1 MISAFLN
8 SVKIPELR
16 RRILFTLAVI
26 VIVRLGAAITTPG
39 VNQGVLQEWFRT
51 SLSQRTGG
59 GLAALF
65 NLFSG
70 GALENCAVFS
80 LGIMPYISASIMMQL
95 LTAVIPQLGRLA
107 REDGGRQKIM
117 QLTRYT
123 TLVLCIFQ
131 GYLLALSFQHPESYH
146 TMLPGITDT
155 IRQLGVPLVDDLG
168 WKFRIVTVVSL
179 TTGTLVLM
187 WLGDQITE
195 RGIGN
200 GISLII
206 TIGIVARLP
215 AALVQAWKTFV
226 PSGQGASQ
234 VNPMVLVLL
243 VLVLIFVIAAV
254 IAITQGVRKITV
266 QYAKRVVGRKMYGGQ
281 TQYMPLKVNYAGV
294 MPIIFAWALLLFPA
308 TIVSYGFKNSPTANR
323 IAAALSTGWPHYVAL
338 AAMIFFFSYF
348 WVATQFQP
356 TQIAD
361 DLKKYGGY
369 IPGVRPGKPTAD
381 FLDYTMT
388 RLTFAGAIFLT
399 LIAVFPSLLS
409 QWLNVPVITAQFFG
423 GTSLLIIVGVMLDTM
438 RQVET
443 HLIQRHYDGFLRKGR
458 IRGRSFDRAAYARG
472 EAVEQWHPHLVWCG
486 YCRAR
491 DCRGRDLSLWAI
503 GEKAACSSRPARF
516 RQRNSGGNDYAAL
529 RDSRDFTRGD
539 SAA

>member
-1 MISAFLN
+1 MLSAFLN

-39 VNQGVLQEWFRT
+39 VNQAVLQEWFRSALT
-51 SLSQRTGG
+51 QKSGG
-59 GLAALF
+59 SVAALF

-70 GALENCAVFS
+70 GALENCAIFS
-80 LGIMPYISASIMMQL
+80 LGIMPYISASIMLQL

-117 QLTRYT
+117 QYTRYAT
-123 TLVLCIFQ
+123 VALCIFQ
-131 GYLLALSFQHPESYH
+131 GYLLAISFQHPESYR

-155 IRQLGVPLVDDLG
+155 IRKLGIPLVADQG
-168 WKFRIVTVVSL
+168 VVFQIVTVISL
-179 TTGTLVLM
+179 TTGTLFLM

-215 AALVQAWKTFV
+215 AALAQAWKTFV
-226 PSGQGASQ
+226 PSGGQGTQ
-234 VNPMVLVLL
+234 VNPMVLVLM
-243 VLVLIFVIAAV
+243 VLFLFIVIAGV

-294 MPIIFAWALLLFPA
+294 MPIIFAWALLLFPT
-308 TIVSYGFKNSPTANR
+308 TIVSWVGKNSQTAAR
-323 IAAALSTGWPHYVAL
+323 IAAALSTGWPHYVVL

-356 TQIAD
+356 AQIAD

-369 IPGVRPGKPTAD
+369 IPGVRPGEPTSK
-381 FLDYTMT
+381 FLDFTMT

-399 LIAVFPSLLS
+399 LIAVLPSLLS
-409 QWLNVPVITAQFFG
+409 QGMHVPTITAQFFG
-423 GTSLLIIVGVMLDTM
+423 GTSLLIIVGVILDTM

-458 IRGRSFDRAAYARG
+458 IRGGRFDRAAYARG
-472 EAVEQWHPHLVWCG
+472 EA
-486 YCRAR
+486 AR
-491 DCRGRDLSLWAI
+491 STTLMWLYVGIAIIAI
-503 GEKAACSSRPARF
+503 GGVAFFLYGR
-516 RQRNSGGNDYAAL
+516 
-529 RDSRDFTRGD
+529 
-539 SAA
+539 

>member
-1 MISAFLN
+1 MVSAFLN
-8 SVKIPELR
+8 TVKIPELR
-16 RRILFTLAVI
+16 RRIFFTLAVI

-39 VNQGVLQEWFRT
+39 VNQAVLQEWFRT
-51 SLSQRTGG
+51 ASSQTGG

-95 LTAVIPQLGRLA
+95 LTAVIPRLGRVA

-117 QLTRYT
+117 QLTRYAT
-123 TLVLCIFQ
+123 VVLCIFQ
-131 GYLLALSFQHPESYH
+131 GYLLAVSFQHPESYH

-155 IRQLGVPLVDDLG
+155 IRNLGIPLVEDLG
-168 WKFRIVTVVSL
+168 WTFRIVTVISL
-179 TTGTLVLM
+179 TTGTLLLM

-215 AALVQAWKTFV
+215 AALAQAWKTFV
-226 PSGQGASQ
+226 PSAQTGSSQ
-234 VNPMVLVLL
+234 VNPAILVLMVAFL
-243 VLVLIFVIAAV
+243 FIVIAAV

-294 MPIIFAWALLLFPA
+294 MPIIFAWALLLFPT
-308 TIVSYGFKNSPTANR
+308 TIVGFAPAFKNSPTAR
-323 IAAALSTGWPHYVAL
+323 QIVEMLSTGWLHYVVL

-356 TQIAD
+356 AQIAD

-369 IPGVRPGKPTAD
+369 IPGVRPGKPTSD
-381 FLDYTMT
+381 FLDFTMT
-388 RLTFAGAIFLT
+388 RLTFAGALFLT
-399 LIAVFPSLLS
+399 LIAVLPSLLS
-409 QWLNVPVITAQFFG
+409 QGFHVPTITAQFFG

-458 IRGRSFDRAAYARG
+458 IRGRAFDRATYVRG
-472 EAVEQWHPHLVWCG
+472 EAAASGTLMWLYVGIAVLVIAG
-486 YCRAR
+486 VAFFLY
-491 DCRGRDLSLWAI
+491 GR
-503 GEKAACSSRPARF
+503 
-516 RQRNSGGNDYAAL
+516 
-529 RDSRDFTRGD
+529 
-539 SAA
+539 

>member
-1 MISAFLN
+1 MVSAFLN
-8 SVKIPELR
+8 TVKIPELR

-39 VNQGVLQEWFRT
+39 VNQAVLQEWFRT
-51 SLSQRTGG
+51 ASDKTGG
-59 GLAALF
+59 GVAALF

-70 GALENCAVFS
+70 GALENCAIFS

-95 LTAVIPQLGRLA
+95 LTAVIPHLGRMA

-117 QLTRYT
+117 QLTRYA
-123 TLVLCIFQ
+123 TLGLCIFQ

-155 IRQLGVPLVDDLG
+155 IRTLGIPLVDDLG
-168 WKFRIVTVVSL
+168 WTFRIVTVISL
-179 TTGTLVLM
+179 TTGTLFLM

-215 AALVQAWKTFV
+215 AALAQAWKTFV
-226 PSGQGASQ
+226 PSGGQGSQ
-234 VNPMVLVLL
+234 VNPMVLVLMIL
-243 VLVLIFVIAAV
+243 FLFCVIAGV
-254 IAITQGVRKITV
+254 ITITQGVRKITV
-266 QYAKRVVGRKMYGGQ
+266 QYAKRVVGRKQYGGK
-281 TQYMPLKVNYAGV
+281 TQYLPLKVNYPGV
-294 MPIIFAWALLLFPA
+294 MPIIFAWALLLFPNQ
-308 TIVSYGFKNSPTANR
+308 IVSWAFPNSPTAR
-323 IAAALSTGWPHYVAL
+323 QISEMLSTGWLHYAVL

-356 TQIAD
+356 SQIAD

-369 IPGVRPGKPTAD
+369 IPGVRPGKPTAE

-399 LIAVFPSLLS
+399 LIAVLPSLLS
-409 QWLNVPVITAQFFG
+409 QGLHVPTVTAQFFG

-458 IRGRSFDRAAYARG
+458 VRGGFTGRSAYVRG
-472 EAVEQWHPHLVWCG
+472 EAAAQRTLMWLYVG
-486 YCRAR
+486 I
-491 DCRGRDLSLWAI
+491 AI
-503 GEKAACSSRPARF
+503 IVIGGVAAFLASK
-516 RQRNSGGNDYAAL
+516 
-529 RDSRDFTRGD
+529 
-539 SAA
+539 

>member
-1 MISAFLN
+1 MVSAFLN

-16 RRILFTLAVI
+16 RRILFTLAVV

-39 VNQGVLQEWFRT
+39 VNQAVLQEWFRT
-51 SLSQRTGG
+51 ALTEKTGG
-59 GLAALF
+59 SLAALL

-70 GALENCAVFS
+70 GALENCAIFS

-95 LTAVIPQLGRLA
+95 LSAVIPQLGRLA

-117 QLTRYT
+117 QYTRFMT
-123 TLVLCIFQ
+123 VGLCIFQ
-131 GYLLALSFQHPESYH
+131 GYLLAISFQHPEAYRIA
-146 TMLPGITDT
+146 LPGISET
-155 IRQLGVPLVDDLG
+155 IAKLGIPLVDDPG
-168 WKFRIVTVVSL
+168 WVFRVVTVISM
-179 TTGTLVLM
+179 TTGTLMLM

-215 AALVQAWKTFV
+215 AALAQAWKTFV
-226 PSGQGASQ
+226 PSAQTGSSQ

-243 VLVLIFVIAAV
+243 VLFLIIVIAAV
-254 IAITQGVRKITV
+254 ITITQGVRKITV

-308 TIVSYGFKNSPTANR
+308 TIVQYGFKGSPMAAR
-323 IAAALSTGWPHYVAL
+323 IASALSTGWPHYVAL

-369 IPGVRPGKPTAD
+369 IPGGAPGKPPAG
-381 FLDYTMT
+381 FLDFSIT
-388 RLTFAGAIFLT
+388 RLT
-399 LIAVFPSLLS
+399 LS
-409 QWLNVPVITAQFFG
+409 V
-423 GTSLLIIVGVMLDTM
+423 
-438 RQVET
+438 
-443 HLIQRHYDGFLRKGR
+443 
-458 IRGRSFDRAAYARG
+458 
-472 EAVEQWHPHLVWCG
+472 
-486 YCRAR
+486 
-491 DCRGRDLSLWAI
+491 
-503 GEKAACSSRPARF
+503 
-516 RQRNSGGNDYAAL
+516 
-529 RDSRDFTRGD
+529 
-539 SAA
+539 

>member
-1 MISAFLN
+1 
-8 SVKIPELR
+8 
-16 RRILFTLAVI
+16 
-26 VIVRLGAAITTPG
+26 
-39 VNQGVLQEWFRT
+39 
-51 SLSQRTGG
+51 
-59 GLAALF
+59 
-65 NLFSG
+65 
-70 GALENCAVFS
+70 
-80 LGIMPYISASIMMQL
+80 L
-95 LTAVIPQLGRLA
+95 LTAVIPRLGRLQ

-117 QLTRYT
+117 QLTRYA
-123 TLVLCIFQ
+123 TLGLCIFQ

-155 IRQLGVPLVDDLG
+155 IRSLGIPLVDDLG

-179 TTGTLVLM
+179 TTGTLFLM

-215 AALVQAWKTFV
+215 AALAQAWKTFV
-226 PSGQGASQ
+226 PSAQTGTSQ
-234 VNPMVLVLL
+234 VNPAVLVLMVAFL
-243 VLVLIFVIAAV
+243 FIVIAAV

-308 TIVSYGFKNSPTANR
+308 TIVQYGFRNSPTAAK
-323 IAAALSTGWPHYVAL
+323 IAAELSNGWPHYVAL

-356 TQIAD
+356 VQIAD
-361 DLKKYGGY
+361 DLKKYGGF

-381 FLDYTMT
+381 FLDYTMS

-399 LIAVFPSLLS
+399 IIAVMPQLLA
-409 QWLNVPVITAQFFG
+409 QALKVPYMTAQFFG
-423 GTSLLIIVGVMLDTM
+423 GTGVLIIVGVVLDTM

-443 HLIQRHYDGFLRKGR
+443 HLLQRHYDGFLRKGK
-458 IRGRSFDRAAYARG
+458 IRGAREQRPRLSSGQVLDDSSLVFIYASLG
-472 EAVEQWHPHLVWCG
+472 ILVIAG
-486 YCRAR
+486 VTIFFAT
-491 DCRGRDLSLWAI
+491 
-503 GEKAACSSRPARF
+503 
-516 RQRNSGGNDYAAL
+516 RQ
-529 RDSRDFTRGD
+529 
-539 SAA
+539 

>member
-1 MISAFLN
+1 MVSAFLN
-8 SVKIPELR
+8 TVKIPELR

-26 VIVRLGAAITTPG
+26 VVVRLGAAITTPG
-39 VNQGVLQEWFRT
+39 VNQGVLQDWFRT

-80 LGIMPYISASIMMQL
+80 LGIMPYISDSIMMQL
-95 LTAVIPQLGRLA
+95 LTAVIPQLGRFA

-123 TLVLCIFQ
+123 RVGPCIFQ

-155 IRQLGVPLVDDLG
+155 IRTLGIPLVDDLG
-168 WKFRIVTVVSL
+168 WRFRIITVISL
-179 TTGTLVLM
+179 TTGTLLLM
-187 WLGDQITE
+187 WMGDQITE

-215 AALVQAWKTFV
+215 AALAQAWKTFV
-226 PSGQGASQ
+226 PSAQTGSSQ

-243 VLVLIFVIAAV
+243 VFLLIVVIAAV

-308 TIVSYGFKNSPTANR
+308 TIVQYGFRSSPTAAR
-323 IAAALSTGWPHYVAL
+323 IAAALSTGWLHYVVL
-338 AAMIFFFSYF
+338 AGMIFFFSYF

-369 IPGVRPGKPTAD
+369 TRGGRTRKPTRELLD
-381 FLDYTMT
+381 FTMT
-388 RLTFAGAIFLT
+388 RLTFAGAAFLT
-399 LIAVFPSLLS
+399 LIAVLPALLS
-409 QWLNVPVITAQFFG
+409 QWLNVPIITAQFFG
-423 GTSLLIIVGVMLDTM
+423 GTSFLIFVGVMLDSM

-443 HLIQRHYDGFLRKGR
+443 HLIQRHYDGFLRKGL
-458 IRGRSFDRAAYARG
+458 IRGRAVDRGTY
-472 EAVEQWHPHLVWCG
+472 V
-486 YCRAR
+486 RA
-491 DCRGRDLSLWAI
+491 
-503 GEKAACSSRPARF
+503 
-516 RQRNSGGNDYAAL
+516 
-529 RDSRDFTRGD
+529 
-539 SAA
+539 